1 MNKKVIFSIAT
12 VSLGVLGILTIV
24 TSNVQFFALVVL
36 VFLFLIAMFVGY
48 SIHQVNENH
57 RRSRK
62 QIQAAQQEMVQKNQK
77 IQKQVDVIMVG
88 LRKVNVTLA
97 RHDKTVSDLGDGSDN
112 AFKRVRNDIK
122 SAKNGAIQTNHE
134 LQKQVD
140 AIVTGLRKANEVL
153 SRHEK
158 LLGELGDGNAV
169 SFKRVRNDIKATR
182 GLVSEQGDCLR
193 EAQRALSTRFTLYY
207 DSLRNVLEDFETYGI
222 DHGSLQAL
230 NQDVISTVRE
240 LDAKVVTAI
249 KENAEF
255 LQSQSQDSASIKSVA
270 DDLFAIHI
278 SGQHELEQKF
288 ESQLK
293 LVLERIDTQIIQA
306 LDRFQSIE
314 DELLLMTSQ
323 SGEKSLDRLSEKLVE
338 LGVRIDAHNSWQM
351 SNQSIQIE
359 SLRAALVRSIEETK
373 SIVDPADILDPI
385 EKSLETL
392 EKDLRSSF
400 FKGNQ
405 SLFNKLQIAMY
416 DETQET
422 EALLHLQSRIEPRA
436 VLPSLGRWAMDAK
449 SMLQLVDLFD
459 EVKPKLVV
467 EIGSGTSSVWLG
479 YLAEEGHAQ
488 VVSIENDEGFAERT
502 RAIITD
508 HELEETVNVIYAP
521 LTDLEV
527 RGEEFIWYRTDFIED
542 LSNIDLLIVDG
553 PPGSTGK
560 HARYPALPVLADKLA
575 PGAVVV
581 LDDTHRKDETQIA
594 EQWSAEY
601 SLKRID
607 RAMSRLAIF
616 RKTGSE
622 W

>member
-62 QIQAAQQEMVQKNQK
+62 QI
-77 IQKQVDVIMVG
+77 
-88 LRKVNVTLA
+88 
-97 RHDKTVSDLGDGSDN
+97 
-112 AFKRVRNDIK
+112 
-122 SAKNGAIQTNHE
+122 
-134 LQKQVD
+134 QKQVD

-270 DDLFAIHI
+270 D
-278 SGQHELEQKF
+278 
-288 ESQLK
+288 
-293 LVLERIDTQIIQA
+293 
-306 LDRFQSIE
+306 
-314 DELLLMTSQ
+314 
-323 SGEKSLDRLSEKLVE
+323 
-338 LGVRIDAHNSWQM
+338 
-351 SNQSIQIE
+351 
-359 SLRAALVRSIEETK
+359 
-373 SIVDPADILDPI
+373 ILDPI

-392 EKDLRSSF
+392 EKDLRSSL